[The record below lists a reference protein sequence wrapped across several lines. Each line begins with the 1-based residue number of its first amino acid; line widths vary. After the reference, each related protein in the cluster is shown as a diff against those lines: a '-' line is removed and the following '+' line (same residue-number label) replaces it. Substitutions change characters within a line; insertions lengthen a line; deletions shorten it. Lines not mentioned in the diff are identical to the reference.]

1 MTGRSTVHAPR
12 SAAATSQPLATWA
25 ALAVMDRGGNAV
37 DAAVA
42 AAAMLN
48 VVEPHMTGMGGD
60 MFALLWSA
68 DEGRLVGLDSSGRSG
83 SGMSREAVAAAG
95 PGGVPASG
103 PGSVTVPGAVA
114 GWGALLERFGAMS
127 FAEVLAPA
135 IRVAEEGFPVTPIIA
150 AQWAASADKLRGDP
164 GAAATYLVGGRR
176 APRAGEWFRTPELA
190 ASFRRVA
197 DGGVEA
203 FYAGALGRRV
213 VEGLAG
219 LGGFLTPGDLA
230 AHEARWVAPL
240 SADFAGHTLW
250 ELPPAGQGIAALE
263 MLRILEGFDLRSMGH
278 NSPVYLHHLIE
289 AKKLAFADLAGHVGD
304 PGHMRISPSDLL
316 SDDHV
321 RARRSLLDPGDAAR
335 RVDPGAV
342 VPESETIYLC
352 TADEHGNMVS
362 FINSLYEGFGSG
374 VVIPGTGFALQNRG
388 ACFTFEEGHPNQVAP
403 RKKPLHTIIPAFVT
417 QGGEPWLAF
426 GVMGGSMQPQGHVQ
440 VLLNLL
446 VFGMDLQAAIEAPR
460 FRHTSGLEVAVEE
473 MGREIGVALTLMGHH
488 VADPSVTSFGGGQG
502 VMRLDRGWA
511 AGSDPRK
518 DGMAAGR

>member
-1 MTGRSTVHAPR
+1 MTGRSTVYAPR
-12 SAAATSQPLATWA
+12 SAAATSQPLASWA
-25 ALAVMDRGGNAV
+25 ALSVMDRGGNAV

-68 DEGRLVGLDSSGRSG
+68 DEGRLLGLDSSGRSG
-83 SGMSREAVAAAG
+83 SGMSREALLAAG
-95 PGGVPASG
+95 LEDVPASG

-114 GWGALLERFGAMS
+114 GWAALLDRFGAMT
-127 FAEVLAPA
+127 FAETLAPA

-150 AQWAASADKLRGDP
+150 GQWAAAAGKLRADP

-176 APRAGEWFRTPELA
+176 VPRAGEWFRSPELA
-190 ASFRRVA
+190 ASFRVVA
-197 DGGVEA
+197 GGGAGA
-203 FYAGALGRRV
+203 FYTGELGARLV
-213 VEGLAG
+213 DGLEG
-219 LGGFLTPGDLA
+219 LGGFLTHDDLA
-230 AHEARWVAPL
+230 RHETRWVTPL

-263 MLRILEGFDLRSMGH
+263 MLRILEGLDLRIMGH
-278 NSPVYLHHLIE
+278 NSPAYLHHLIE

-304 PGHMRISPSDLL
+304 PEHMKIPAQALL
-316 SDDHV
+316 ADDHV
-321 RARRSLLDPGDAAR
+321 NSRRVLLNPREAAD
-335 RVDPGAV
+335 RVDPGTV

-417 QGGEPWLAF
+417 HGGEPWLAF

-460 FRHTSGLEVAVEE
+460 FRHTAGRDVAVEG
-473 MGREIGVALTLMGHH
+473 MGRTTEVALALMGHH
-488 VADPSVTSFGGGQG
+488 VLDPSLTSFGGGQA
-502 VMRLDRGWA
+502 VMRLERGWA

-518 DGMAAGR
+518 DGMAVGR